1 MNDIISETQLKE
13 IFSVEYR
20 KVLIGL
26 MEKQNVRYLC
36 TREGAPF
43 TTLAAIN
50 NVLIGSG
57 NERQEE
63 AASFMR

>member
-36 TREGAPF
+36 TREGAAF

>member
-1 MNDIISETQLKE
+1 MNDIISEQQLKE

-26 MEKQNVRYLC
+26 MERQNVRYLC

-50 NVLIGSG
+50 DVLIGTPS
-57 NERQEE
+57 ERQESH
-63 AASFMR
+63 ATFGI

>member
-1 MNDIISETQLKE
+1 MNEIISEAQLKE

-26 MEKQNVRYLC
+26 MERQNIRYLS

-50 NVLIGSG
+50 DVLIGSG

-63 AASFMR
+63 AASFSR